1 MHYVIY
7 IVPYR
12 SCTRSKSLG
21 PYSVYNATRILL
33 GEFLFLYQVTTDL
46 GNRGDTRLELIQK
59 IIM

>member
-7 IVPYR
+7 IVVLVVSHWAR
-12 SCTRSKSLG
+12 TL
-21 PYSVYNATRILL
+21 SVTLFLL
-33 GEFLFLYQVTTDL
+33 GDFSFLYQVTTDL